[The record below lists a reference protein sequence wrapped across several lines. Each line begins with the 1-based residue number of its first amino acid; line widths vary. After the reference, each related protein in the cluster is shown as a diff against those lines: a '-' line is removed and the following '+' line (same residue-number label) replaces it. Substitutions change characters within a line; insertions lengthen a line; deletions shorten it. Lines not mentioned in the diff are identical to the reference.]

1 MISDGWHDV
10 GNGEQVYT
18 ENGIILNAVKL
29 DHNGSQV
36 SAWIYRTNKTG
47 GADRKDHVK
56 YSTFKRSNL
65 YFVS

>member
-36 SAWIYRTNKTG
+36 SAWIYRTNNKTG
-47 GADRKDHVK
+47 ALIEKIMLN
-56 YSTFKRSNL
+56 TLLLNAQICTL
-65 YFVS
+65 